1 MAGFVDK
8 VIGYVREV
16 RTEMRKVAW
25 SPRQE
30 LINSTSIVLV
40 LVGLITTFIFVVDSG
55 VGFVILR
62 MLFQR

>member
-1 MAGFVDK
+1 MFAKFRS
-8 VIGYVREV
+8 YVRDV
-16 RTEMRKVAW
+16 RTEMKKVAW

-40 LVGLITTFIFVVDSG
+40 LVALVTTFVFIVDTG
-55 VGFVILR
+55 VGFVILN